1 MSALETLRQ
10 MLSPE
15 MADPSPRFTS
25 VDLVRPGFG
34 LGVPVVKGGEKVLF
48 KLGIQAEPPD
58 RISGHLFDD
67 DTGCLITRLPSA
79 VVKGGEHSLL
89 CAFTLPQHIT
99 AKTVCLVLEG
109 RRGMDEA
116 AGCEVTFMV
125 GAEHSG

>member
-10 MLSPE
+10 ILSPE
-15 MADPSPRFTS
+15 MADPSLRFTS
-25 VDLVRPGFG
+25 VELVRPGFG
-34 LGVPVVKGGEKVLF
+34 LGVPVVKAGEKVLF
-48 KLGIQAEPPD
+48 KIGIQAEPPD
-58 RISGHLFDD
+58 KIAGHLFDD

-99 AKTVCLVLEG
+99 AKTVCLVIEG
-109 RRGMDEA
+109 RRARDEA
-116 AGCEVTFMV
+116 AGCEMTFRA

>member
-10 MLSPE
+10 ILSPE
-15 MADPSPRFTS
+15 TADPSLRFTS

-34 LGVPVVKGGEKVLF
+34 LGVPIVKAGEEVLF

-58 RISGHLFDD
+58 KMAGHLFDD

-99 AKTVCLVLEG
+99 AKTVCLVIEG
-109 RRGMDEA
+109 RRALDEA
-116 AGCEVTFMV
+116 AGCEMTFRV
-125 GAEHSG
+125 RAEHSG

>member
-10 MLSPE
+10 ILSPE
-15 MADPSPRFTS
+15 TADPSLRFTF

-34 LGVPVVKGGEKVLF
+34 LGVPVVKAGEKILL

-58 RISGHLFDD
+58 KISGHLFDN

-89 CAFTLPQHIT
+89 CAFTLPQDIA
-99 AKTVCLVLEG
+99 AKTVCLVIEV
-109 RRGMDEA
+109 RRALDQA
-116 AGCEVTFMV
+116 AGCEMTFMV
-125 GAEHSG
+125 GAEH